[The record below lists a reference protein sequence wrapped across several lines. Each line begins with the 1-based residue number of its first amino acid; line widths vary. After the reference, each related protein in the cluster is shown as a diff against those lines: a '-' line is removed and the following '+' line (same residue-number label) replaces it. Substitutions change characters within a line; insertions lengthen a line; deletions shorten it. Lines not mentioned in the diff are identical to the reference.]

1 MRTLIFLLLSCLA
14 SGLALAGVRIE
25 HWTAPSGARVY
36 FVETRVVPILD
47 VQIDFAGGGAFV
59 PAAKSGLAGLTR
71 SLLEAGAGDMDEERI
86 AGRLVDLGARLGGSV
101 DSDRA
106 SVSLR
111 TLSSQ
116 AERDAA
122 LELMRTVLSAPT
134 FPPSVLER
142 EKGRS
147 ISSIREAETRPD
159 AIAGK
164 RFAAAI
170 YPDHPYGV
178 SPTVESVGAVTR
190 EDLVEFHRRHY
201 GAKGAVVSII
211 GDVSR
216 AEAEAIA
223 QRLTEAL
230 PAGGAALVPPEVKK
244 PLRGVIK
251 IAHPAAQSHVHIG
264 LPAIRRSDPD
274 YFPLLVGNYSLG
286 GGGFVSRLMKEV
298 REKRGYAYSVYSYF
312 APRKLEGPFEIGLQT
327 KREQVDD
334 ALKVVDEVLTDY
346 IARGPTA
353 RELAAAKK
361 NMVDGLALRMDSNA
375 KLLGYLSAI
384 GFYGL
389 PLTYLDDFPAKVNA
403 VTVEQVKAAFA
414 PPREGREPG
423 HCHRRRRL
431 DLEPHPHHRRR
442 MAQPSDPGARW
453 TRFAADPGP
462 GARNPVQLAGTGFE
476 RPGLPRPVRRQR
488 CPGFRGGLARRR
500 LRCAGGAF
508 PPCIHSPAETCRG
521 LRLSPARTVLLRC
534 AKIRPPACPAL

>member
-1 MRTLIFLLLSCLA
+1 MRTLIFLLLSSLA
-14 SGLALAGVRIE
+14 SSLALAGVKIE
-25 HWTAPSGARVY
+25 HWTAPSGAKVY

-47 VQIDFAGGGAFV
+47 VQIDFAGGAAFV
-59 PAAKSGLAGLTR
+59 PAGKSGLAGLTH
-71 SLLEAGAGDMDEERI
+71 SLLEAGAGDMDEEKI
-86 AGRLVDLGARLGGSV
+86 AGKLVDLGARLGGGV

-111 TLSSQ
+111 TLSSK
-116 AERDAA
+116 AEREAA
-122 LELMRTVLSAPT
+122 LDLMRSIMSAPT
-134 FPPSVLER
+134 FPQSVLER

-159 AIAGK
+159 AIAAK

-170 YPDHPYGV
+170 YPGHPYGF
-178 SPTVESVGAVTR
+178 SPTVESIGAIAR
-190 EDLVEFHRRHY
+190 EELVEFHRRHY
-201 GAKGAVVSII
+201 GAKGAIVSII

-216 AEAEAIA
+216 AEAEVIA

-230 PAGGAALVPPEVKK
+230 PAGGAELVPPEVMQ
-244 PLRGVIK
+244 PLRRVIK

-327 KREQVDD
+327 KREQVGD

-346 IARGPTA
+346 IAKGPTPK
-353 RELAAAKK
+353 ELAAAKK

-375 KLLGYLSAI
+375 KLLGYLSTI

-414 PPREGREPG
+414 RHVKAEN
-423 HCHRRRRL
+423 L
-431 DLEPHPHHRRR
+431 V
-442 MAQPSDPGARW
+442 
-453 TRFAADPGP
+453 TVVVAAD
-462 GARNPVQLAGTGFE
+462 
-476 RPGLPRPVRRQR
+476 
-488 CPGFRGGLARRR
+488 
-500 LRCAGGAF
+500 
-508 PPCIHSPAETCRG
+508 
-521 LRLSPARTVLLRC
+521 
-534 AKIRPPACPAL
+534 